1 LIYFI
6 FSVPVFSTEQTD
18 EKLKAESY
26 EAACEEEPE
35 EDRKSFSFKKKSSE
49 NVPGF

>member
-35 EDRKSFSFKKKSSE
+35 EDRKSFSFKK
-49 NVPGF
+49 NL